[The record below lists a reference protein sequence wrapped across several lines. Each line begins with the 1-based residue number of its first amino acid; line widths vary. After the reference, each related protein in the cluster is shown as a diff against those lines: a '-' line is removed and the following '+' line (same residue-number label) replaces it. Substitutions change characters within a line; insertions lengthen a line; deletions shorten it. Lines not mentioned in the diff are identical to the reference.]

1 MLLKAGACTAALII
15 LHSTCVSSIDEA
27 VRMRLQRAVD
37 SVQKAE
43 KIQGVTAAVILDR
56 DLWQGAAG
64 ESYGGRPMT
73 PEMVLGIGSNT
84 KTCTAITLLR
94 LQEKGLID
102 LDTPI
107 GKWFPQHPNISGAI
121 TVRQLLNH
129 TSGLG
134 DYSLKPYRDSTLAD
148 LSRLWKPLELLSF
161 IPEKQF
167 DAGTSWNYC
176 NTNYLLAGIIAQEV
190 TGLSLYQLYRRE
202 LFNPLGLDTVRL
214 YPDENILGELAHRWM
229 GGRDAFNSPM
239 NGEWS
244 GAWAAG
250 ALVATAAEMA
260 QFYEALFSGTVL
272 NAASMTQLTAFVGV
286 NNYGLGIS
294 QKLVTGV
301 PVIGHTGEIRG
312 YSSAIFRVPSLR
324 ANVVVLT
331 NSIPSNPL
339 AVAAAI
345 LRVLRDGTTAVQDE
359 TANDL
364 LVDFPAKV
372 YDIEGRFV
380 RDVNALDEVQTLQC
394 GAYMLTSNTR
404 LIVVHVGE
412 DRRVA
417 VSK

>member
-1 MLLKAGACTAALII
+1 
-15 LHSTCVSSIDEA
+15 
-27 VRMRLQRAVD
+27 
-37 SVQKAE
+37 
-43 KIQGVTAAVILDR
+43 
-56 DLWQGAAG
+56 
-64 ESYGGRPMT
+64 
-73 PEMVLGIGSNT
+73 
-84 KTCTAITLLR
+84 
-94 LQEKGLID
+94 
-102 LDTPI
+102 
-107 GKWFPQHPNISGAI
+107 
-121 TVRQLLNH
+121 
-129 TSGLG
+129 
-134 DYSLKPYRDSTLAD
+134 
-148 LSRLWKPLELLSF
+148 
-161 IPEKQF
+161 
-167 DAGTSWNYC
+167 
-176 NTNYLLAGIIAQEV
+176 
-190 TGLSLYQLYRRE
+190 
-202 LFNPLGLDTVRL
+202 
-214 YPDENILGELAHRWM
+214 
-229 GGRDAFNSPM
+229 M

-250 ALVATAAEMA
+250 ALVATAAQMA

-345 LRVLRDGTTAVQDE
+345 LRVLRDGITAVQDE

>member
-1 MLLKAGACTAALII
+1 
-15 LHSTCVSSIDEA
+15 
-27 VRMRLQRAVD
+27 
-37 SVQKAE
+37 
-43 KIQGVTAAVILDR
+43 
-56 DLWQGAAG
+56 
-64 ESYGGRPMT
+64 
-73 PEMVLGIGSNT
+73 
-84 KTCTAITLLR
+84 
-94 LQEKGLID
+94 
-102 LDTPI
+102 
-107 GKWFPQHPNISGAI
+107 
-121 TVRQLLNH
+121 
-129 TSGLG
+129 
-134 DYSLKPYRDSTLAD
+134 
-148 LSRLWKPLELLSF
+148 
-161 IPEKQF
+161 
-167 DAGTSWNYC
+167 
-176 NTNYLLAGIIAQEV
+176 
-190 TGLSLYQLYRRE
+190 
-202 LFNPLGLDTVRL
+202 
-214 YPDENILGELAHRWM
+214 M
-229 GGRDAFNSPM
+229 GGRDASNSPM